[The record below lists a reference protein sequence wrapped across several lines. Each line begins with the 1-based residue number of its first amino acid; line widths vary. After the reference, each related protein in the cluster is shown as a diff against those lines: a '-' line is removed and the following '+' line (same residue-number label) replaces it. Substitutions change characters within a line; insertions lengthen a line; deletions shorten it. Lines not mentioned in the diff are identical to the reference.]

1 MRNVMLLAVSTLPH
15 FASILPLYPHDMY
28 DYKTAILVS
37 STISV
42 VWHVYGEPLNI
53 VAVLDYLAASQ
64 WSYFELKYGRE
75 NRQKIAALNFAMFVF
90 NIFVLRS
97 GSYPFYHSLWH
108 LTNSAKCFY
117 VATLISRSQPLRN
130 LHPVGSPYPS
140 GSFQHQAL
148 NTRSPSSQ
156 RSSSF
161 PPSILD
167 P

>member
-1 MRNVMLLAVSTLPH
+1 MILALSTLPH
-15 FASILPLYPHDMY
+15 FASIIPLYPHDMY

-42 VWHVYGEPLNI
+42 VWHVYGEPLNVI
-53 VAVLDYLAASQ
+53 AVLDYLAASQ
-64 WSYFELKYGRE
+64 WSYFEMRYGRKDI
-75 NRQKIAALNFAMFVF
+75 QKIAALNFAMFVF
-90 NIFVLRS
+90 NLFVLRS
-97 GSYPFYHSLWH
+97 DSYVLYHSLWH

-117 VATLISRSQPLRN
+117 VATLISRNQPFRN
-130 LHPVGSPYPS
+130 LRRDESPYPS
-140 GSFQHQAL
+140 DSYQHQAL
-148 NTRSPSSQ
+148 NTQTPSSQ